1 MDPKQDRQMRSRGAA
16 LSGNLVI
23 TAVKV
28 TSGVSENEVS
38 QTTFPV
44 SLSVAMMRGELP
56 KPPAPVPALP
66 PSGAA

>member
-23 TAVKV
+23 AAVKV
-28 TSGVSENEVS
+28 TSGVSENA
-38 QTTFPV
+38 V

>member
-28 TSGVSENEVS
+28 TSGVSENA
-38 QTTFPV
+38 V